1 MKSAGAADTEAY
13 RETASTSME
22 IPIKKRRL
30 VNGKELMFRRPGEGI
45 DGDSAE
51 EILSQQIAEMPQS
64 TDLPV
69 VASPVF
75 EPARITIVEEE

>member
-1 MKSAGAADTEAY
+1 
-13 RETASTSME
+13 ME

-30 VNGKELMFRRPGEGI
+30 VNGEELMFRRPGEGI
-45 DGDSAE
+45 DDDSAE
-51 EILSQQIAEMPQS
+51 EILSQQIAEIPQLP
-64 TDLPV
+64 DLSV